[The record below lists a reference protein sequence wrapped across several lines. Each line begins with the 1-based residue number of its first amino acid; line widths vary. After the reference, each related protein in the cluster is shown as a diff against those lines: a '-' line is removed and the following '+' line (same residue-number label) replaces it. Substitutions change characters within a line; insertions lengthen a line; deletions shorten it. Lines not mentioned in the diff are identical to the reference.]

1 MKIIRL
7 VPGTSPKQVQGKLHG
22 LGIWTAI
29 YEAADGGEPQLVT
42 KGYSS
47 HVEEAAIL
55 AVDGVAQVWSAQ
67 DKTPRVKRL
76 PRTLELDGLW
86 LGDEAAPVLMAG
98 PCSVEGEAHIHAC
111 AAMVARAGAR
121 VLRGGCFKP
130 RTSPYSFQ
138 GVGAE
143 GLVWMEEAARANGLK
158 TVTEAM
164 APSHVDIVAKHI
176 DIFQIGAR
184 NMQNF
189 ELLHAVGRAGK
200 PVLLK
205 RGLACTISEWLQS
218 GEHLLHAGASA
229 VIFCERGI
237 RSFDDSTRF
246 LLDLGAVSL
255 LRDIHK
261 VPVIVDP
268 SHAAGRKDLITRLGA
283 AGLAAG
289 AHGLI
294 VEAHPDPTV
303 ACSDAAQQLTEAEL
317 MAASARWGFVGR

>member
-7 VPGTSPKQVQGKLHG
+7 VPGASPKQVQGELHG
-22 LGIWTAI
+22 LGVWTAI
-29 YEAADGGEPQLVT
+29 YEAAGSDEPPQLVT
-42 KGYSS
+42 KGYSA
-47 HVEEAAIL
+47 HVEDAAIL
-55 AVDGVAQVWSAQ
+55 AVAGVAQVWGAQ
-67 DKTPRVKRL
+67 DKMPRVKRI
-76 PRTLELDGLW
+76 PATLELGTLR
-86 LGDEAAPVLMAG
+86 LGEDAQPVLMAG
-98 PCSVEGEAHIHAC
+98 PCSVEGEAHIHEA
-111 AAMVARAGAR
+111 AAMVRRAGAT

-143 GLVWMEEAARANGLK
+143 GLVWMEEAARAHGMM

-176 DIFQIGAR
+176 DIFQLGAR

-205 RGLACTISEWLQS
+205 RGLSATISEWLQS
-218 GEHLLHAGASA
+218 AEHLLHAGASA

-237 RSFDDSTRF
+237 RSYDDSTRF
-246 LLDLGAVSL
+246 LLDLGAVTL
-255 LRDIHK
+255 LREVYK

-268 SHAAGRKDLITRLGA
+268 SHAAGRKDLIPRLGL

-289 AHGLI
+289 AAGLI
-294 VEAHPDPTV
+294 VEAHPDPRV
-303 ACSDAAQQLTEAEL
+303 ACSDAAQQLTEQEL
-317 MAASARWGFVGR
+317 VSASKRWGLC